1 MITIP
6 PGVNMNARIMALYQS
21 GFKTSGAY
29 RNVSKGWPD
38 GATEDLGLKITE
50 F

>member
-6 PGVNMNARIMALYQS
+6 PEVNMNARIMALYQS

-29 RNVSKGWPD
+29 RKGWPD